1 MRIDNKIGGV
11 VFRVVETDKGP
22 AYLNPEEEVI
32 EVRLKSDEDSNSTNI
47 YVLSRQ
53 AARDLY
59 EQLNEE
65 FAEYQDQI

>member
-1 MRIDNKIGGV
+1 MKIDGKISGA
-11 VFRVVETDKGP
+11 VFRHVETELGISYIENEP
-22 AYLNPEEEVI
+22 VI
-32 EVRLKSDEDSNSTNI
+32 EVRLKSHEDSNSTNI

-65 FAEYQDQI
+65 FAEYQDQV

>member
-1 MRIDNKIGGV
+1 MKIDGKISGA
-11 VFRVVETDKGP
+11 VFRHVETDKGISYIENEP
-22 AYLNPEEEVI
+22 VV
-32 EVRLKSDEDSNSTNI
+32 EVRLKSHEDSNSTNV

-65 FAEYQDQI
+65 FAEYQDQV